1 MPALPHK
8 IEGFIVTDLAEYLI
22 QIDHIGIA
30 VSDLSAALEFYQG
43 TLGMVPIH
51 QEENLEQQ
59 VVEVMLQPPGGGA
72 LIQLLAPLTSDSE
85 IAKFLDRNGAGVQQ
99 IAYRVSDVAAA
110 CAVATSAGIRVIYP
124 NPKRGTNNSL
134 INFLHPKDCGGVLIE
149 LVQVN

>member
-8 IEGFIVTDLAEYLI
+8 IEGTFVTELAEYLI
-22 QIDHIGIA
+22 QLDHVGIA
-30 VSDLSAALEFYQG
+30 VSDLNTALEFYQG

-72 LIQLLAPLTSDSE
+72 LIQLLAPLTSESE

-99 IAYRVSDVAAA
+99 IAYRVSDVTAA
-110 CAVATSAGIRVIYP
+110 CAVARAAGIRVIYP
-124 NPKRGTNNSL
+124 NAKRGTNDSL